1 MNPIPIYHIEEV
13 NQGMVSTE
21 VFFTDK
27 QLSSLKNRLHTPY
40 RSTYFGLALCTS
52 GHANLYANLES
63 YEVQK
68 NSVITMS
75 PLVIKQWLN
84 VSDDFETMTIFFT
97 KDFLI
102 KHFSNQYHLEQF
114 QFFEINTKHVNHF
127 NDVEI
132 SSMFVA
138 LENIKININALHP
151 YKNEIIASYINI
163 LLFEYQKIFSGVHF
177 TKNFQQTRGQQLTHD
192 FKILLNKHF
201 REERKVKYYA
211 DSLFVTPKHLTE
223 TIKQETGKTAGDWID
238 EMLLLESK
246 ILLANPDLQIVQIAD
261 LLNFP
266 DASTFGKFFKNL
278 SGSSPIAYRHSL

>member
-1 MNPIPIYHIEEV
+1 MNQIPTYHIEEV
-13 NQGMVSTE
+13 NQGVVSTE

-27 QLSSLKNRLHTPY
+27 KLSFLKSRLNTPY
-40 RSTYFGLALCTS
+40 RSNYFGLAICTS
-52 GHANLYANLES
+52 GQASLYANLES

-68 NSVITMS
+68 NSIIAMS

-84 VSDDFETMTIFFT
+84 VSDDFETMTVFFT

-114 QFFEINTKHVNHF
+114 DFFELNTKHVNYF
-127 NDVEI
+127 SENEI
-132 SSMFVA
+132 CSIFPI
-138 LENIKININALHP
+138 LQNIKINSNLLHP

-163 LLFEYQKIFSGVHF
+163 LLFEYQKIFVGIHF
-177 TKNFQQTRGQQLTHD
+177 TKNFQQTRGQQLTNE
-192 FKILLNKHF
+192 FKKLVNENF
-201 REERKVKYYA
+201 RKERKVKYYA

-238 EMLLLESK
+238 ELLLLESK
-246 ILLANPDLQIVQIAD
+246 VLLTHPNLQITQIAD

-278 SGSSPIAYRHSL
+278 SGISPITYRHNL